1 MKRTCRSIALG
12 LVLPALALLLWEIAP
27 RRGWIEAHV
36 LPPASAVA
44 RYLQESVRDG
54 SLWNHLGIT
63 LARLAQGFLAGAV
76 TATVF
81 GLVAGISRAGFEL
94 FDPTIQALR
103 AIPSLAWVPLFL
115 IWLGINELSKVVL
128 IAVGAFFP
136 VYLNLTAGIR
146 DVDRKL
152 IEVGRIHRLSRIG
165 IISRIIFPAAMPAFL
180 TGIRG
185 GLGLAWMFVV
195 AAELIGASEGL
206 GFLLDFGRNTTRP
219 DIILASILL
228 FAVLGKSSDGLL
240 VWLERRLLRWQDTL
254 GSRARE

>member
-1 MKRTCRSIALG
+1 
-12 LVLPALALLLWEIAP
+12 
-27 RRGWIEAHV
+27 
-36 LPPASAVA
+36 
-44 RYLQESVRDG
+44 
-54 SLWNHLGIT
+54 
-63 LARLAQGFLAGAV
+63 
-76 TATVF
+76 
-81 GLVAGISRAGFEL
+81 
-94 FDPTIQALR
+94 
-103 AIPSLAWVPLFL
+103 
-115 IWLGINELSKVVL
+115 
-128 IAVGAFFP
+128 
-136 VYLNLTAGIR
+136 
-146 DVDRKL
+146 
-152 IEVGRIHRLSRIG
+152 
-165 IISRIIFPAAMPAFL
+165 MPAFL